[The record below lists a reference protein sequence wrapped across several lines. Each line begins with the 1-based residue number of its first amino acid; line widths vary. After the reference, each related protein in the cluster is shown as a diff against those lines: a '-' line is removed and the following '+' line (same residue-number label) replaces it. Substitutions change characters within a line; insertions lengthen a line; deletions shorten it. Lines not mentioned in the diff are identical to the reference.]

1 MESITNI
8 FKQPKDTGSQASDM
22 VIFFSTIFSYHLIPL
37 RRDSNPRQQSCIRLG
52 PLKDALPT
60 RLQHRG
66 LISTTKYQGW
76 SHVMRDGP
84 GQTQSVV
91 SGGSSAELVDE
102 DEAVLGRR
110 ADDGRGLQHFCE
122 KETFS
127 LKPNL
132 SILSRFCPGQPSYV
146 FFKLSHHFTETQ
158 LFEGPDFG
166 QSMIKSQR

>member
-1 MESITNI
+1 
-8 FKQPKDTGSQASDM
+8 
-22 VIFFSTIFSYHLIPL
+22 
-37 RRDSNPRQQSCIRLG
+37 
-52 PLKDALPT
+52 
-60 RLQHRG
+60 
-66 LISTTKYQGW
+66 
-76 SHVMRDGP
+76 MRDGP

-132 SILSRFCPGQPSYV
+132 SILSLFCPGQPSYIL
-146 FFKLSHHFTETQ
+146 FKLPHHFNDFIDMH
-158 LFEGPDFG
+158 LLKGPDLG
-166 QSMIKSQR
+166 IRTIYDLL